1 MDDDDY
7 PTLITIGL
15 VGIIIGMAVMGVLMG
30 EENEQLRQTA
40 ISLNETLTQHEI
52 NCNLCDR
59 CTERQANMGT
69 FYPSGTLLSN
79 AGYNESMRLCSV
91 CYGELSCMVL
101 KGSDSAMILR

>member
-7 PTLITIGL
+7 PGLI
-15 VGIIIGMAVMGVLMG
+15 GIAVVFFIIGVVCMGFLMDYD
-30 EENEQLRQTA
+30 NNQLRQT
-40 ISLNETLTQHEI
+40 ITSLNETLTQHEI

-59 CTERQANMGT
+59 CIERQANMGM

-91 CYGELSCMVL
+91 CYGELSHMV
-101 KGSDSAMILR
+101 SDYVMILR